1 MSKEAV
7 RLSCVVPATPHMV
20 YSAWLDSVQHS
31 AFADNKTVVDG
42 DVGGNFS
49 ERDGHITGKLVQL
62 DLGRRIIQSWRSKDF
77 PPKAPDSRVE
87 LHFESVFG
95 GARITILHSDI
106 PEGLGE
112 RVRSSWN
119 EMFGP
124 MRSYFGKMAMVAD
137 RASAE
142 RLAARASQIA
152 VEQEEEE
159 EEEPSPRK
167 SKLAPVGKGK
177 PTLLKSPVKP
187 TAKTVIAVAAPKKPE
202 PKKPEPKPEPKKPE
216 PKPAA
221 KKPEPK
227 KPEPKPVAK
236 TSAPKPAAKKSEPKP
251 VAKKSAPKPAA
262 KKPEPKPVAKKK
274 K

>member
-159 EEEPSPRK
+159 EEEEEPSPRK

-202 PKKPEPKPEPKKPE
+202 PKKPEPKP
-216 PKPAA
+216 
-221 KKPEPK
+221 
-227 KPEPKPVAK
+227 V
-236 TSAPKPAAKKSEPKP
+236 
-251 VAKKSAPKPAA
+251 A
-262 KKPEPKPVAKKK
+262 KKPEPKPVAKKPEPKPVAK
-274 K
+274 KPEPKPVAKKPAPKPVVKKPAPKPVAKKPAPKPVAKKKK

>member
-1 MSKEAV
+1 MGACTLRLGMSKEAV

-31 AFADNKTVVDG
+31 AFAENKTVVSG

-112 RVRSSWN
+112 SVRRSWN

-152 VEQEEEE
+152 VEQDEEEEE

-167 SKLAPVGKGK
+167 AKLAPVGKGK
-177 PTLLKSPVKP
+177 ATLLKSPVKP
-187 TAKTVIAVAAPKKPE
+187 TAKTVKAVAKPEPKKPE
-202 PKKPEPKPEPKKPE
+202 PKKPEPKA
-216 PKPAA
+216 AA

-227 KPEPKPVAK
+227 KPA
-236 TSAPKPAAKKSEPKP
+236 
-251 VAKKSAPKPAA
+251 
-262 KKPEPKPVAKKK
+262 PKPVAKKK

>member
-1 MSKEAV
+1 
-7 RLSCVVPATPHMV
+7 MV
-20 YSAWLDSVQHS
+20 YSAWLDSTQHS
-31 AFADNKTVVDG
+31 AFAGNKTVVEG

-112 RVRSSWN
+112 SVRNSWN
-119 EMFGP
+119 DMFGP

-152 VEQEEEE
+152 IEQDAEEEE
-159 EEEPSPRK
+159 EEEVPAPRK
-167 SKLAPVGKGK
+167 AKLAPVGKGK
-177 PTLLKSPVKP
+177 PTLLKAPLKP
-187 TAKTVIAVAAPKKPE
+187 TAKTVKAPAKPEPKKPE
-202 PKKPEPKPEPKKPE
+202 PKKPEPKKPE
-216 PKPAA
+216 PKAA

-227 KPEPKPVAK
+227 KPEPK
-236 TSAPKPAAKKSEPKP
+236 TAKKPEPKT
-251 VAKKSAPKPAA
+251 AKKPEPKTAKKPAA
-262 KKPEPKPVAKKK
+262 KKPEPKKPAAKKPAPKKK